1 MFDNLKIA
9 KKLLLL
15 SGVILS
21 LLLVVLIVGMYGMTS
36 SVESGRKVTESQ
48 QLIAK
53 LSQLEI
59 DHLNWAGQVAVFL
72 SDDSVNELSVEVD
85 HSLCGFGQWYY
96 GEGRKEAEQKIPE
109 IVTDLHSIEAPHK
122 LLHESAKRIKAAY
135 QPADLELPE
144 FLTKKEVDH
153 LNWAFRVQMA
163 ILAKEQGVDVQF
175 DHKQCS
181 LGKYIYSDAGRKA
194 ADENPELAKVFNN
207 LEEPHKRLHQH
218 GAKINELLQSGR
230 YDAATTYFSQQAV
243 PTLLQVR
250 DLVGTAVGVAKE
262 AVKGKQEAENI
273 YLTASRQYL
282 QGVQE
287 LLESIRNTAEAH
299 AMEEAG
305 ANVKTI
311 KVQNSSVVAIGILAL
326 LLGISIA
333 VMISRSL
340 AGPMRNAVKMLGQLE
355 RGHLSERLHL
365 HRKDEIGQMA
375 NSMDNFADSLQTE
388 VVDSL
393 QKLAAGDLTFEV
405 APRDDQDVLRGS
417 LKQLGV
423 DLNDLMAQIQ
433 TAGKEITL
441 ASGQVADSSQTLSQ
455 GATEQAASLE
465 EISSSLQQTS
475 SQTTLNAD
483 NATQAN
489 SLSLETKAAADKG
502 SAQMQ
507 TMVAAMSDIN
517 EAGQNIS
524 KIIKTIDEIAFQTN
538 LLALNAAVEAA
549 RAGEHGKGFAVVA
562 EEVRNLAAR
571 SAKAAAETANLIE
584 GSVEKT
590 SHGSTIANQTAE
602 ALQEIVAGI
611 GKVSDLVAEIAA
623 ASKEQ
628 AHGVAEINQGISQ
641 IDIVTQ
647 QNTATSEE
655 SASAAEELSGQASH
669 LSTML
674 QRFTLKGGQSVT
686 PIMASQTVITP
697 SEQVSS
703 EGWGNSSA
711 GGETPSKEKLKI
723 TLDDSEFGKF

>member
-9 KKLLLL
+9 KKMLFL

-21 LLLVVLIVGMYGMTS
+21 LLLIVLIVGKHGMTS

-59 DHLNWAGQVAVFL
+59 DHLNWAGQVADFL
-72 SDDSVNELSVEVD
+72 SDDNENELSVEVD
-85 HSLCGFGQWYY
+85 HSLCGFGKWYY
-96 GEGRKEAEQKIPE
+96 GEGRKEAEQMIPE
-109 IVTDLHSIEAPHK
+109 IAADLRSIEVPHR
-122 LLHESAKRIKAAY
+122 LLHESATKIKAAY
-135 QPADLELPE
+135 RSADLELPE
-144 FLTKKEVDH
+144 FLTEKEVDH
-153 LNWAFRVQMA
+153 LNWAFKVQMA
-163 ILAKEQGVDVQF
+163 ILAKEQGVEVQF

-194 ADENPELAKVFNN
+194 ADANPELAKIFDD
-207 LEEPHKRLHQH
+207 LEEPHRILHQH
-218 GAKINELLQSGR
+218 GAEINALLQSGR
-230 YDAATTYFSQQAV
+230 YDAVTTYFSQQAV

-250 DLVGTAVGVAKE
+250 DLVGAAVGVAKD

-273 YLTASRQYL
+273 YLTESRQHL
-282 QGVQE
+282 RVVQE
-287 LLESIRNTAEAH
+287 LLASIRKTAEAH
-299 AMEEAG
+299 AVEEAS

-311 KVQNSSVVAIGILAL
+311 KIQNSTVVGIGILAL
-326 LLGISIA
+326 LLGIGIA

-355 RGHLSERLHL
+355 KGHLNERLHL
-365 HRKDEIGQMA
+365 QRKDEIGQMA
-375 NSMDNFADSLQTE
+375 DSMDSFADSLQTE

-405 APRDDQDVLRGS
+405 SLRDDQDILRGS
-417 LKQLGV
+417 LKQLGT
-423 DLNDLMAQIQ
+423 DLNDIMSQIQ
-433 TAGKEITL
+433 TAGREITL

-465 EISSSLQQTS
+465 EISASLHQTS

-507 TMVAAMSDIN
+507 TMVVAISDIN
-517 EAGQNIS
+517 EASQNIS

-549 RAGEHGKGFAVVA
+549 RAGQHGKGFAVVA

-571 SAKAAAETANLIE
+571 SAKAAAETAELIE

-590 SHGSTIANQTAE
+590 VHGTTIAGQTSE
-602 ALQEIVAGI
+602 ALQEIVVGI
-611 GKVSDLVAEIAA
+611 GKVTDLVAEIAA

-628 AHGVAEINQGISQ
+628 AQGVAEINQGISQ

-647 QNTATSEE
+647 QNTATAEE
-655 SASAAEELSGQASH
+655 SASAAEEMSGQASH

-703 EGWGNSSA
+703 EGWGHSSA